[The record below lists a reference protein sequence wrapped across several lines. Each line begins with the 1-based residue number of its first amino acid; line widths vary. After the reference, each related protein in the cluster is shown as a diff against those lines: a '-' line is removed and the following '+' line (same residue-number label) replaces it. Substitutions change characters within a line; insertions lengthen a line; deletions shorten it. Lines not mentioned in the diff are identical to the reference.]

1 MKTTT
6 NETTVNKD
14 ETTTNKE
21 TYKLYG
27 GKIELGYYPSR
38 HIYSVDEKGVYGVTG
53 ITSILPKPWE
63 GRMPNYRE
71 MGEEYGFTRERS
83 RQIYHR
89 LAEGNY
95 VKWVESA
102 REHNQTPWEL
112 LSN

>member
-1 MKTTT
+1 MNDRNLKFH
-6 NETTVNKD
+6 NERKARDKN
-14 ETTTNKE
+14 
-21 TYKLYG
+21 
-27 GKIELGYYPSR
+27 YYYWLCHFKSA
-38 HIYSVDEKGVYGVTG
+38 
-53 ITSILPKPWE
+53 E